1 MDPRPRKGRR
11 SKGKLCLVI
20 IYLSGLHE
28 MPSQVER
35 TYTGPM
41 SSDIATSMRE
51 CRSDGP
57 VSVHVTKL
65 YQATDAQS
73 FRAFGRVVSGTLKKG
88 SQVKV
93 LGEGY
98 SPEDEEDMMRAI
110 VDDLWV
116 SGSRLV
122 QFQRFM
128 RNCALTVAHI
138 QIFYSRGRSTSRQSR
153 PDWRC

>member
-1 MDPRPRKGRR
+1 
-11 SKGKLCLVI
+11 
-20 IYLSGLHE
+20 
-28 MPSQVER
+28 
-35 TYTGPM
+35 M

-65 YQATDAQS
+65 YHATDAQS

-98 SPEDEEDMMRAI
+98 SPEDEEDMMIAI

-122 QFQRFM
+122 PVP
-128 RNCALTVAHI
+128 ALLCGIA
-138 QIFYSRGRSTSRQSR
+138 
-153 PDWRC
+153 P